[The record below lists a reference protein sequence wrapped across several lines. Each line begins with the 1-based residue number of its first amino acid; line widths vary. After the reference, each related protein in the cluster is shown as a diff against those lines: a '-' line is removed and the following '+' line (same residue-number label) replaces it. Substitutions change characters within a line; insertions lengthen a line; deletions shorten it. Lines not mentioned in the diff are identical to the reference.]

1 MKKYL
6 LLLLAACQGL
16 AVMAQTPDYKMKIT
30 MKNGTKLTARTDEV
44 EDITFAKIGKMEV
57 TISEKYKTST
67 SLGVNLEVGPNVS
80 RIKAACVPASQTIT
94 DVKAFLEAKATVD
107 YKGSYTKAFDFLT
120 PETEYVVYA
129 MAYDADGYVGDA
141 TQLKL
146 TTGKVEDDPFV
157 VETKNITT
165 TTLDYVVSSKDP
177 NVQFVIQ
184 PTGLDMYKQ
193 WCDEGANAGDVFQ
206 HFVNYW
212 KAVGQMYGSSWQ
224 EMISLDARK
233 GTYDS
238 YADNNT
244 QKVLLWDADQVIIVF
259 GVSNEGELVTPIQ
272 ITKARTLAPEPSSN
286 KISLEI
292 KTNEWEKFKGNVVVA
307 AKTTNADT
315 YLVNVQ
321 KASLVDPHL
330 QSGDLAKWLL
340 GSGQDYSVYAQSGDA
355 DWEFKPKEAG
365 EKYYAIGIGLDA
377 HGAPTTKPVI
387 IDFVL
392 AGGSSE
398 K

>member
-44 EDITFAKIGKMEV
+44 EDITFDKIGKTEV

-107 YKGSYTKAFDFLT
+107 YNGSYTKAFDFLT

-165 TTLDYVVSSKDP
+165 TTLDYVVTPKDP
-177 NVQFVIQ
+177 NVQYVVQ
-184 PTGLDMYKQ
+184 TTGLDMYKL
-193 WCDEGANAGDVFQ
+193 WCDEGTNAGDVFQ

-212 KAVGQMYGSSWQ
+212 KSIGQLYGASWQ
-224 EMISLDARK
+224 EMIHLDAKK

-238 YADNNT
+238 YADDNT
-244 QKVLLWDADQVIIVF
+244 QKVLLWDADQVVIVF
-259 GVSNEGELVTPIQ
+259 GVNPEGELVTPIQ
-272 ITKARTLAPEPSSN
+272 ITKARTLAPTPSEN

-292 KTNEWEKFKGNVVVA
+292 KTNEWRNVVVS
-307 AKTTNADT
+307 AKTTNGDK

-330 QSGDLAKWLL
+330 KANDLAKWLL
-340 GSGQDYSVYAQSGDA
+340 GSGQDLSFYAKSGDA
-355 DWEFKPKEAG
+355 DWEFRPKEG
-365 EKYYAIGIGLDA
+365 NEKYYAIGIGMDDY
-377 HGAPTTKPVI
+377 GAPTTKPVI

-392 AGGSSE
+392 PEGSFGN
-398 K
+398 

>member
-44 EDITFAKIGKMEV
+44 EDITFDKIGKTEV

-107 YKGSYTKAFDFLT
+107 YNGSYTKAFDFLT

-129 MAYDADGYVGDA
+129 MAYDADGYIGDA

-165 TTLDYVVSSKDP
+165 TTLDYVVTPKDP
-177 NVQFVIQ
+177 NVQYVVQ
-184 PTGLDMYKQ
+184 TTGLDMYKL
-193 WCDEGANAGDVFQ
+193 WCDEGTNAGDVFQ

-212 KAVGQMYGSSWQ
+212 KSIGQLYGASWQ
-224 EMISLDARK
+224 EMIHLDAKK

-238 YADNNT
+238 YADDNT
-244 QKVLLWDADQVIIVF
+244 QKVLLWDADQVVIVF
-259 GVSNEGELVTPIQ
+259 GVNPEGELVTPIQ
-272 ITKARTLAPEPSSN
+272 ITKARTLAPTPSEN

-292 KTNEWEKFKGNVVVA
+292 KTNEWRNVVVS
-307 AKTTNADT
+307 AKTTNGDK

-330 QSGDLAKWLL
+330 KANDLAKWLL
-340 GSGQDYSVYAQSGDA
+340 GSGQDLSFYAKSGDA
-355 DWEFKPKEAG
+355 DWEFRPKEG
-365 EKYYAIGIGLDA
+365 NEKYYAIGIGMDDY
-377 HGAPTTKPVI
+377 GAPTTKPVI

-392 AGGSSE
+392 PEGSFGN
-398 K
+398 